1 MMENDEEKADEKKEE
16 WKRKK
21 NERREMEERTR
32 KRIDERAERLRR
44 GREKKGR
51 QKKERNGIWR
61 EVEEEDLEERR
72 CFVEVIKRTMGRVA
86 EIRRIEEKKRD
97 GC

>member
-1 MMENDEEKADEKKEE
+1 MMENDEEEADEKKEE
-16 WKRKK
+16 WKRKE

-44 GREKKGR
+44 GR
-51 QKKERNGIWR
+51 QKRERNGIWR
-61 EVEEEDLEERR
+61 EVEEEDLEEGR
-72 CFVEVIKRTMGRVA
+72 CFVEEVMKKTMGRVA